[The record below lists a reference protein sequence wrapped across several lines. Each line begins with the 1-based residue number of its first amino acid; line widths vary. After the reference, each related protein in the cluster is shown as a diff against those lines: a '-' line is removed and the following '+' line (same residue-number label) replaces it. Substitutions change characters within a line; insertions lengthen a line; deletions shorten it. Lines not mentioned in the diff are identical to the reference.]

1 MDRKKYWDETY
12 YQYWR
17 QRVDETR
24 KNGNKSEI
32 VTGDVKTGGEEIYA
46 HVFTSHRFKQGN
58 ILDVGCAWGRCFD
71 LYKRY
76 GLSIYGIDISETMI
90 EKAREQ
96 WKNDSAVKQL
106 MECEAENI
114 LYKENYFNNVTCLGV
129 FDATFQNKALGEMLR
144 VTKQGGLLYL
154 TGKNSRYQKDDSLA
168 FDAEICARKKGHPNF
183 FTDVSN
189 MKKQLC
195 KKGHEILAGYYF
207 PRRCDFA
214 EFTVTNKMPY
224 EFYLY
229 LLVIKKGAGNYN
241 FKPFS
246 GKFSQTYKRT
256 KGNRK

>member
-90 EKAREQ
+90 EKARGNLESCDI
-96 WKNDSAVKQL
+96 KNVEFLNVSADAIPLPDSSVDL
-106 MECEAENI
+106 
-114 LYKENYFNNVTCLGV
+114 VTANGIFC
-129 FDATFQNKALGEMLR
+129 
-144 VTKQGGLLYL
+144 
-154 TGKNSRYQKDDSLA
+154 
-168 FDAEICARKKGHPNF
+168 
-183 FTDVSN
+183 
-189 MKKQLC
+189 
-195 KKGHEILAGYYF
+195 
-207 PRRCDFA
+207 RCHH
-214 EFTVTNKMPY
+214 V
-224 EFYLY
+224 
-229 LLVIKKGAGNYN
+229 
-241 FKPFS
+241 
-246 GKFSQTYKRT
+246 R
-256 KGNRK
+256 NRP